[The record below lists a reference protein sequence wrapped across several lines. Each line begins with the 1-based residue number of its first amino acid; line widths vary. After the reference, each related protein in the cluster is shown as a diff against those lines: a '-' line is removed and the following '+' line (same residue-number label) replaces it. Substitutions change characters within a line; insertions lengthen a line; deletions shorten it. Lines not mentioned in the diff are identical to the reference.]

1 MTTLDWISDDDFEQ
15 ALKTLLKSINDAN
28 EKVKLRMNRNV
39 IDPFHSLLI
48 ASTFNVRSRENLIAI
63 QQSQSTLSAISNA
76 LGRFHQDILGSVAG
90 WVNHDA
96 GYDLENLTQKILAEV
111 KNKHNTMN
119 SSNRQKVLGDLDI
132 AIQQKGRGWKG
143 YLVIIIPKNPE
154 RYTKEITTVQRPV
167 YEIDGAS
174 FYEQVTNQPQALRHL
189 FYVLNSRLNTKPD
202 ITEYCK
208 EILNNSIPH

>member
-15 ALKTLLKSINDAN
+15 AVKTLLKSINDAN

-96 GYDLENLTQKILAEV
+96 GYDLENLTQTIVAEV

-119 SSNRQKVLGDLDI
+119 SSKPLYVSADSRPQSDSALLHAAV
-132 AIQQKGRGWKG
+132 
-143 YLVIIIPKNPE
+143 
-154 RYTKEITTVQRPV
+154 VQPCHT
-167 YEIDGAS
+167 G
-174 FYEQVTNQPQALRHL
+174 QA
-189 FYVLNSRLNTKPD
+189 
-202 ITEYCK
+202 
-208 EILNNSIPH
+208 